1 MNVYDFDNTIYKG
14 ESSLDFFIYCLKQNP
29 KQLKFMPAVI
39 FTLIKYKMCIITADE
54 LIKTGEKFAL
64 EFINNIKNI
73 DTVTKDFWDKH
84 QHKIKA
90 FYLKNQKSDDC
101 IISASPSF
109 ILNEIAKRLN
119 VKHLICSEVDKET
132 GKIIQLCFSD
142 AKPKLFKQTCPDA
155 FIDCFYTDS
164 MNDKP
169 MIDISKSAY
178 LIKGNKLKKI
188 K

>member
-14 ESSLDFFIYCLKQNP
+14 ESSLDFFIYCVKQNP
-29 KQLKFMPAVI
+29 KQLKFMPSVI
-39 FTLIKYKMCIITADE
+39 YTLAKYKLCLITAEE

-73 DTVTKDFWDKH
+73 DTVTKDFWDGH
-84 QHKIKA
+84 QHKIKS

-109 ILNEIAKRLN
+109 LLKEIANRLN
-119 VKHLICSEVDKET
+119 ITNLICSEVDKTT
-132 GKIIQLCFSD
+132 GKINKLCFSKEK
-142 AKPKLFKQTCPDA
+142 ARLFTKHFPDVD
-155 FIDCFYTDS
+155 IDCFYTDS

-178 LIKGNKLKKI
+178 IVKGNRIKKI